1 MYKDELI
8 NKVYETFNEYQNRTK
23 EKQLNHCNAW
33 ISQININGE
42 RYTVLRSYRTL
53 VALYSHINDVVYAFD
68 YYSATTS
75 KHVSKF
81 VNLMRATKKINLYA
95 DSRTSKKV
103 RLWNELEDY
112 NSLIRED

>member
-1 MYKDELI
+1 MYKTELI
-8 NKVYETFNEYQNRTK
+8 NKVYEAFNEYQNRTREQQISK
-23 EKQLNHCNAW
+23 CSAW

-75 KHVSKF
+75 KHIGKF
-81 VNLMRATKKINLYA
+81 TKMMNAKHKINLYA
-95 DSRTSKKV
+95 DSRTSKKT
-103 RLWNELEDY
+103 RLLNEWQDY